1 MSVVIGAGPEN
12 EGFFEVEDNEGDS
25 DVGEG

>member
-12 EGFFEVEDNEGDS
+12 EGFFEVKDDEGGS